1 MTIEHIELWHQRVR
15 PTPDDNAFRVQLGC
29 HIEEICELFN
39 AVDFNGP
46 EGIICK
52 TALDLLATG
61 LKNGTIQVT
70 ITNRKE
76 LLDSLADQV
85 VTAVGVGH
93 CAGMKTSQAIAEVDR
108 SNWSKFDSD
117 GQPIFDENG
126 KVKKGPHYFKPDLSA
141 FV

>member
-1 MTIEHIELWHQRVR
+1 MTIEHIELWHQRAR

-39 AVDFNGP
+39 AVDFDSP
-46 EGIICK
+46 DGIICK

-70 ITNRKE
+70 VTNRKE

-108 SNWSKFDSD
+108 SNWSKFDSN

-126 KVKKGPHYFKPDLSA
+126 KVKKGPNYFKPDLSA

>member
-1 MTIEHIELWHQRVR
+1 MTTEHIELWHQRAR

-29 HIEEICELFN
+29 HIEEICELFD
-39 AVDFNGP
+39 AIDFDSFAGD
-46 EGIICK
+46 ICRD
-52 TALDLLATG
+52 ALHLLATG

-70 ITNRKE
+70 IADRKE

-85 VTAVGVGH
+85 VTAIGVGR

-117 GQPIFDENG
+117 GQPIFDVNG